1 MKGMVKRKMNIKDG
15 ICTAIGLCG
24 SFIAG
29 CFGGWDTGLVTL
41 LIFMGIDYMSGLVVA
56 GVFHNSN
63 KTKTG
68 ALESRAG
75 WKGLCRKCMTLLF
88 VLIAYRL
95 DLALGVNYIRDAVII
110 GFMANELI
118 SIVENAGL
126 MGLPLPEVINKAI
139 DILTQKGDEQNGQA
153 GIH

>member
-1 MKGMVKRKMNIKDG
+1 MKGTVKRKMNIKDG

-95 DLALGVNYIRDAVII
+95 DLALGVNYIRDAVMI

-118 SIVENAGL
+118 SIVENAG
-126 MGLPLPEVINKAI
+126 I
-139 DILTQKGDEQNGQA
+139 DGSSTS
-153 GIH
+153 